1 MIVQRILND
10 TEKVIEYTD
19 VSRERRIDYLKMVKI
34 NQLKT
39 SSMNYVKKR
48 ATVNVACII
57 IAVIIKFHR

>member
-39 SSMNYVKKR
+39 SSMNYVKR
-48 ATVNVACII
+48 VL
-57 IAVIIKFHR
+57 